1 MDIIDQE
8 SYKAGMAAGYE
19 EGRAYGYELGYH
31 ACRLKLNKKKVM
43 SLDEKMS
50 RMKIYGDK
58 LVGGVVL
65 FGVFI
70 SHYAFD
76 ADFSSVFL
84 PALMGVYLLNRSY

>member
-43 SLDEKMS
+43 SLEEKMN
-50 RMKIYGDK
+50 RMRIYG
-58 LVGGVVL
+58 GVML
-65 FGVFI
+65 FGVFV
-70 SHYAFD
+70 SRYAFD
-76 ADFSSVFL
+76 ADFSSIFL
-84 PALMGVYLLNRSY
+84 PALLGVYLLNRSY

>member
-43 SLDEKMS
+43 SLEEKKD
-50 RMKIYGDK
+50 RIRYYGRK
-58 LVGGVVL
+58 VVGGLMLFSVV
-65 FGVFI
+65 V
-70 SHYAFD
+70 SKYAFD
-76 ADFSSVFL
+76 ADFSSIFL
-84 PALMGVYLLNRSY
+84 PALMGVYMLKS

>member
-43 SLDEKMS
+43 SLEEKKD
-50 RMKIYGDK
+50 RMRVYGSK
-58 LVGGVVL
+58 LVGSVVL
-65 FGVFI
+65 FGVFV
-70 SHYAFD
+70 SRYAFD
-76 ADFSSVFL
+76 ADFSSIFL
-84 PALMGVYLLNRSY
+84 PALMGVYLLNSSY

>member
-43 SLDEKMS
+43 SLEEKKD
-50 RMKIYGDK
+50 RMKVYSSK
-58 LVGGVVL
+58 LVGSVVL

-70 SHYAFD
+70 SRYAYN